1 MSLNKEMTLSK
12 KITPNKGNAGK
23 KEMFTNADLKKLII
37 PLFLEQLLLALVG
50 IADVFVVGFVSEAA
64 VSGVSLVN
72 SFNTIFINLF
82 TALASG
88 GAVVISQYI
97 GRKEKDH
104 AGEAASQLLTASVL
118 FSVAAAVVI
127 LAANEPLMRFMF
139 GRVEDSVM
147 DACVTYL
154 RISAYSYPA
163 LAIYNAGAA
172 LYRSFG
178 NTKTTMYISIIANL
192 INVAGNCLGVFVF
205 HAGVAGVA
213 WPSLISRTFSAVV
226 ITVLCFSKK
235 NPVSYIKQW
244 IFRLNGSLQKRIL
257 RIAVPNGVES
267 GIFQLVKVA
276 LSSVVALFGTYQI
289 AANGVAQSIWSVA
302 ALVCVAMGPAFITV
316 IGQCMGAGDTRAAEY
331 YFKKLMKIS
340 FIFAVLWNGLV
351 FVAVPILMQFYALAD
366 ETKHLV
372 ILLVLIHNVAN
383 AVVFPF
389 ADPLGKGLRAAGD
402 VKFTTIVSLITTI
415 GVRLIFSVLFGIT
428 LNMGVIGIALA
439 MCLDWTVRGIIF
451 LWRFKQGK
459 WKNFQVI

>member
-23 KEMFTNADLKKLII
+23 KEMFTTADLKKLII

-205 HAGVAGVA
+205 HAGVAGV
-213 WPSLISRTFSAVV
+213 WHGRP
-226 ITVLCFSKK
+226 
-235 NPVSYIKQW
+235 
-244 IFRLNGSLQKRIL
+244 
-257 RIAVPNGVES
+257 
-267 GIFQLVKVA
+267 
-276 LSSVVALFGTYQI
+276 
-289 AANGVAQSIWSVA
+289 
-302 ALVCVAMGPAFITV
+302 
-316 IGQCMGAGDTRAAEY
+316 
-331 YFKKLMKIS
+331 
-340 FIFAVLWNGLV
+340 
-351 FVAVPILMQFYALAD
+351 
-366 ETKHLV
+366 
-372 ILLVLIHNVAN
+372 
-383 AVVFPF
+383 
-389 ADPLGKGLRAAGD
+389 
-402 VKFTTIVSLITTI
+402 
-415 GVRLIFSVLFGIT
+415 
-428 LNMGVIGIALA
+428 
-439 MCLDWTVRGIIF
+439 
-451 LWRFKQGK
+451 
-459 WKNFQVI
+459 